1 MHPRFQVIQLYLQPL
16 QNDKIVAE
24 ERKLFAEERKSIKKT
39 IRKQVATSFNKKLEN
54 MLTQLA
60 GKGINLDKDTVVGE
74 EDEEYEESEDEGMED
89 ADGMESED
97 EGIDENDHDEQVLC
111 FRKTIQVI
119 TIVFWYQ
126 DFMNHVENQD
136 CMNHVET
143 NQDLLRLFMLI

>member
-1 MHPRFQVIQLYLQPL
+1 MPEIELLAKVLGTRSGHTRSVGRKLKGVSRTSLDTSSSSSYYSASKTYTQEEV
-16 QNDKIVAE
+16 DKLFAE

-54 MLTQLA
+54 MMTQLA

-97 EGIDENDHDEQVLC
+97 EGIDENDHDE
-111 FRKTIQVI
+111 
-119 TIVFWYQ
+119 
-126 DFMNHVENQD
+126 
-136 CMNHVET
+136 
-143 NQDLLRLFMLI
+143 